1 MATRGRE
8 QVLLGTAKSGF
19 QMGSQGPFTYY
30 TIPKGSPKLFLCSSS
45 STIGRDTY
53 YLKVKLL
60 TNNSY
65 YGVLLD
71 YMARDVLKG
80 KKWACKILSSI
91 EMLGGFCRFE
101 KYMSDFFS
109 IQTSSTMA
117 IH

>member
-71 YMARDVLKG
+71 YMARESGCLKRK

-91 EMLGGFCRFE
+91 EMLGGFAGSKNACLIF
-101 KYMSDFFS
+101 SNPDF
-109 IQTSSTMA
+109 
-117 IH
+117 